1 MARKRNELNVS
12 AGIAASPHR
21 ATERRVRKP
30 AAAAAPAVEA
40 QPVQAAKSVPSC
52 EPSRA
57 EIAQLAYS
65 YWEARSR
72 QGGSAHE
79 DWLRAESEL
88 RAKAASV

>member
-40 QPVQAAKSVPSC
+40 QPVQAAKSASC
-52 EPSRA
+52 EPSRT

-65 YWEARSR
+65 YWEARGR
-72 QGGSAHE
+72 QDGSAHE